1 MTDSTSIH
9 DLPTDPTG
17 GGSISNGIANNISLN
32 ANEIPNISNPNPSP
46 SLSLDQSTIS
56 QIVSGI
62 QQASTT
68 GATLLP
74 SRDIPRNPETM
85 VQDPQIQANYIPPAQ
100 QRDYIKDYETPQA
113 VLENY
118 NRSVNQRDTLD
129 DMYEEFQIPLLLAV
143 LFFLFQL
150 PIFKKKLYTFLPFLF
165 FKDGNYNIQGFIFMS
180 VLFGLCY
187 YLLSKIMNQ
196 FNRF

>member
-1 MTDSTSIH
+1 MSDSTSIH
-9 DLPTDPTG
+9 ELPTDPTG
-17 GGSISNGIANNISLN
+17 GGNVSNNISFS
-32 ANEIPNISNPNPSP
+32 AAEMPNTSNPMPTT
-46 SLSLDQSTIS
+46 SLTLDQSTIS

-62 QQASTT
+62 QQASAT

-74 SRDIPRNPETM
+74 SRDIPRTIE
-85 VQDPQIQANYIPPAQ
+85 QDPNIQPNYIPPVQ
-100 QRDYIKDYETPQA
+100 QKDYIKDYETPQQI
-113 VLENY
+113 LENY
-118 NRSVNQRDTLD
+118 NKNVRQTDTLD
-129 DMYEEFQIPLLLAV
+129 DMYEEFQIPLLLAI

-150 PIFKKKLYTFLPFLF
+150 PIFKKKLFTFLPFLF

-187 YLLSKIMNQ
+187 YLLSKIMGQ

>member
-1 MTDSTSIH
+1 MSDSTSIH

-17 GGSISNGIANNISLN
+17 GGRISNGISLT
-32 ANEIPNISNPNPSP
+32 ANEIPNTMNPAPST

-56 QIVSGI
+56 QIVNGI
-62 QQASTT
+62 QQASTA

-74 SRDIPRNPETM
+74 SRDIPRNQESV

-100 QRDYIKDYETPQA
+100 QKDYIKDFDTPEA
-113 VLENY
+113 ILENY
-118 NRSVNQRDTLD
+118 NKSVNQRDTLD
-129 DMYEEFQIPLLLAV
+129 DIYEEFQIPLLLAI

-165 FKDGNYNIQGFIFMS
+165 FKDGNYNIQGYIFMS
-180 VLFGLCY
+180 ALFGLCY
-187 YLLSKIMNQ
+187 YLLSKIMSQ
-196 FNRF
+196 FNKF

>member
-1 MTDSTSIH
+1 MSDSTSIH
-9 DLPTDPTG
+9 ELPTDPTG
-17 GGSISNGIANNISLN
+17 GGNVSNNISFS
-32 ANEIPNISNPNPSP
+32 AVEMPNTSNPIPTT
-46 SLSLDQSTIS
+46 SLTLDQSTIS

-62 QQASTT
+62 QQASAT

-74 SRDIPRNPETM
+74 SRDIPRTIE
-85 VQDPQIQANYIPPAQ
+85 QDPNIQPNYIPPVQ
-100 QRDYIKDYETPQA
+100 QKDYIKDYETPQQI
-113 VLENY
+113 LENY
-118 NRSVNQRDTLD
+118 NRNVRQTDTLD
-129 DMYEEFQIPLLLAV
+129 DMYEEFQIPLLLAI

-150 PIFKKKLYTFLPFLF
+150 PIFKKKLFTFLPFLF

-187 YLLSKIMNQ
+187 YLLSKIMGQ